1 MYSFI
6 LINQPLI
13 FKHHLAFSLFFKL
26 IFNGRIIDLQCC
38 VGFCHTMMWISH
50 KYTYVSSLL
59 NLPPR
64 TYPIPSFCIAT
75 EYQIELP
82 VLYSNFAL
90 PTYFTYGDIYVSMLF
105 SQFIP
110 PSPSPAMSRS
120 LFSMSVSLFL
130 PCKYIHQYHFSR
142 FSLSVYINIQYFFSS
157 FWLTALCITG
167 SRFFHLTGSGS
178 NAFLFMVK

>member
-6 LINQPLI
+6 LINQSLI
-13 FKHHLAFSLFFKL
+13 FKHHLAFLLFFKL

-50 KYTYVSSLL
+50 KYTYVSPLL

-64 TYPIPSFCIAT
+64 TYPIPSFCIVT

-90 PTYFTYGDIYVSMLF
+90 PMVIYMFQCYSLNSFYPLLPLLCPEVCSLCLCLY
-105 SQFIP
+105 SCPANTFI
-110 PSPSPAMSRS
+110 STI
-120 LFSMSVSLFL
+120 FL
-130 PCKYIHQYHFSR
+130 D
-142 FSLSVYINIQYFFSS
+142 SLSLYTLIYNIFFPLSDLLHS
-157 FWLTALCITG
+157 
-167 SRFFHLTGSGS
+167 
-178 NAFLFMVK
+178 V